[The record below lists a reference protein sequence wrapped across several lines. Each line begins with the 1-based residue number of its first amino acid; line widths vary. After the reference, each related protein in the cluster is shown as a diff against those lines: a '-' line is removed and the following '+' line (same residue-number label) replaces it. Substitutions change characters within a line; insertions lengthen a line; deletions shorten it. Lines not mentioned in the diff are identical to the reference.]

1 MEKYDL
7 NIDKAPNTKRFLD
20 DLTKLIEDLG
30 KPEYKKL
37 REENKFNELEDLLIK
52 KYTKIFEENYSLIFS
67 IIRYEIS
74 DFNILVKML
83 NVMILLETKQIDK
96 NKANEIIK
104 DTVNEL
110 YIYPKFG
117 GKDNFEK
124 IIKAR
129 HKN

>member
-7 NIDKAPNTKRFLD
+7 NIDKAPNTKRFLN

-52 KYTKIFEENYSLIFS
+52 KYKKIFEENYSLVFA
-67 IIRYEIS
+67 IIRNEIS
-74 DFNILVKML
+74 DFDILVNMI
-83 NVMILLETKQIDK
+83 NVMILLETKQIEKSEADELIK
-96 NKANEIIK
+96 NI
-104 DTVNEL
+104 VNEL

-117 GKDNFEK
+117 GRENFEK
-124 IIKAR
+124 IMKSR
-129 HKN
+129 HKK